1 MSIFE
6 NCRQGFIFV
15 LKIDAKLEK
24 ATTSGPF
31 LKVVS
36 PSINLLKRVLKTAKL
51 KYKST
56 LHECARGP
64 MMDAMMPCDIRGS
77 YTGPS
82 VVN

>member
-36 PSINLLKRVLKTAKL
+36 PSINSLKRVLKTAKL

-64 MMDAMMPCDIRGS
+64 MMDAM
-77 YTGPS
+77 
-82 VVN
+82 